1 MDMNFF
7 NIYKF
12 IFLFMFSEFLF
23 SNQQHNITSGSEDFG
38 VYSPRYSTNI
48 DGEIMIYVNIL
59 GKVKRPGRL
68 LVSEGVDFAT
78 LLSEI
83 GGPINGT
90 NMSRVK
96 IIRHSKENKNEVL
109 IINLKKFIK
118 YGDRS
123 DFVVIKPNDTIIF
136 SESLSGFIFSRLNSL
151 NSILNLVTLYLTLA
165 AII

>member
-1 MDMNFF
+1 MVMSFF

-23 SNQQHNITSGSEDFG
+23 SNQQNITTLDSEVFE
-38 VYSPRYSTNI
+38 VYSPKYSTNI

-59 GKVKRPGRL
+59 GKVKSPGRF

-78 LLSEI
+78 LLSKI
-83 GGPINGT
+83 GGPINGA
-90 NMSRVK
+90 NMSKVK
-96 IIRHSKENKNEVL
+96 IFRHSKENNNEVL

-123 DFVVIKPNDTIIF
+123 DFVIIKPNDTIIF
-136 SESLSGFIFSRLNSL
+136 PESLSGFIFSRLNSL
-151 NSILNLVTLYLTLA
+151 NSILNLLTLYLTVM